1 MYATF
6 ASCLLAGT
14 AATAEQNFMACAGY
28 DGMAAIAEALKKTGG
43 SVDAEKFVATLK
55 GMRPMSPRGPIM
67 IDPETRDIVQTVYI
81 RRVEKVDGL
90 LYNIEFDK
98 YPDVK
103 DPGKQN

>member
-1 MYATF
+1 METN
-6 ASCLLAGT
+6 GT
-14 AATAEQNFMACAGY
+14 KLRPNFMACAGY

-43 SVDAEKFVATLK
+43 SVDAERFLAALK
-55 GMRPMSPRGPIM
+55 GMRLMSPRGPIM
-67 IDPETRDIVQTVYI
+67 VDPETRDIVQTVYI
-81 RRVEKVDGL
+81 RRVEKIDGL